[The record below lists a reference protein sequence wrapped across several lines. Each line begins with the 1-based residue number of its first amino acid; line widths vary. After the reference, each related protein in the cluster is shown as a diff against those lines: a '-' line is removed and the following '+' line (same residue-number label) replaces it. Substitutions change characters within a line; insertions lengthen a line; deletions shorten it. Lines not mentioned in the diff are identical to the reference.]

1 MTALRPLMVLG
12 CTSDAG
18 KSLLVTA
25 LCAWFRREGVRVAPF
40 KAQNM
45 SNNARVVATPHGH
58 GEIGVAQWLQAKAA
72 GLEPDVRMN
81 PVLLKP
87 EADTQSQVVVRGVVD
102 RELTATPWQ
111 DRHDALWTPMVEGLN
126 ELTAEFDLVV
136 IEGAGSPA
144 EINLVDQ
151 VNNRMVEHADAAAL
165 LVSDV
170 DRGGSFAHLYGTWAL
185 VPEATRERLA
195 GFVLNK
201 FRGDPTLLAP
211 GPARLIEMTGMAAAG
226 VLPMLRHRL
235 PREEGAVEH
244 GDAPV
249 GAPSV
254 VIPRLPFGS
263 NLDEFHMLS
272 HAASVRWA
280 TDAASFER
288 ADIVILPGSKHV
300 VADLAWM
307 HERGL
312 DVAVA
317 RAAAAGI
324 PVIGV
329 CGGAMML
336 GMSLDD
342 PNGAEGFSCG
352 SAEML
357 GLLPIWTK
365 MGDDK
370 LTVRS
375 TIDWEG
381 EPHDG
386 YEIRYGRVSGGD
398 DLVIARSELGPVGWR
413 RDNVVATTVHGLFE
427 DPAFVERLLGI
438 CIRPVLNDTF
448 VQLADAVEEHL
459 DTELLRRLISM

>member
-1 MTALRPLMVLG
+1 
-12 CTSDAG
+12 
-18 KSLLVTA
+18 
-25 LCAWFRREGVRVAPF
+25 
-40 KAQNM
+40 
-45 SNNARVVATPHGH
+45 
-58 GEIGVAQWLQAKAA
+58 
-72 GLEPDVRMN
+72 
-81 PVLLKP
+81 
-87 EADTQSQVVVRGVVD
+87 
-102 RELTATPWQ
+102 
-111 DRHDALWTPMVEGLN
+111 
-126 ELTAEFDLVV
+126 
-136 IEGAGSPA
+136 
-144 EINLVDQ
+144 
-151 VNNRMVEHADAAAL
+151 
-165 LVSDV
+165 
-170 DRGGSFAHLYGTWAL
+170 
-185 VPEATRERLA
+185 
-195 GFVLNK
+195 
-201 FRGDPTLLAP
+201 
-211 GPARLIEMTGMAAAG
+211 
-226 VLPMLRHRL
+226 
-235 PREEGAVEH
+235 
-244 GDAPV
+244 
-249 GAPSV
+249 
-254 VIPRLPFGS
+254 
-263 NLDEFHMLS
+263 MLS

-288 ADIVILPGSKHV
+288 ADIVLLPGSKHV